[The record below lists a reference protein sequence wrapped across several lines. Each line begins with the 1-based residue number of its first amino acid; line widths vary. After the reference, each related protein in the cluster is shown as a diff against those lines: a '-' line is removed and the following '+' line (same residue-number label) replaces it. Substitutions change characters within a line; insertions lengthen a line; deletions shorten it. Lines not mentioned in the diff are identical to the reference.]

1 MADTL
6 LIFSAVAGIIIAGFA
21 GEQFF
26 KKTGIPVFIFLILM
40 GILIGPV
47 FGVFPRAPLLPS
59 LGVFAELT
67 LLMVL
72 FYGGMDT
79 KVSAVVKGGGRAF
92 LQVTIYVIGS
102 TLAIGLVAYSLLRWD
117 FIQSFIF
124 ASMIGGETTAAVVI
138 PLSRSLKLPEVTTA
152 FLTLESA
159 MNSIFSIVLFFA
171 FVGVYET
178 GAGSWIATLSGIASN
193 FSVGIVLGAILSMG
207 WILILHHYQQQ
218 KYTYVLTLGFVF
230 ATYAVSTRL
239 GGSGELSVL
248 VFGIIL
254 GNYQL
259 LNYLMKRQ
267 FNMDFLQRRLGI
279 FQEEISFLMETLFFV
294 FLGLTFQIDS
304 SQVIGNLGI
313 GGAMLGV
320 LLLFRSAATEIS
332 TRNSELSLDRRTII
346 LMCPQG
352 LVPATLAIIA
362 VNLGIPMANSFLNI
376 VTYVIILT
384 NIVAAA
390 GAIFRLRRQKNSFE
404 EFRAGLNE
412 VYLQKKTEVIH
423 TGRASTT
430 GGRTLLFWRLGA

>member
-6 LIFSAVAGIIIAGFA
+6 LIFSVVAGIIIVGFV

-26 KKTGIPVFIFLILM
+26 KRTGIPVFIFLILS
-40 GILIGPV
+40 GIIIGPV
-47 FGVFPRAPLLPS
+47 FNIFPRGPLIPA

-79 KVSAVVKGGGRAF
+79 RVDAALRGGGRAF
-92 LQVTIYVIGS
+92 VQVTIYVLGS
-102 TLAIGLVAYSLLRWD
+102 TLAIGLLTYAFLGWD
-117 FIQSFIF
+117 LIQSFIF
-124 ASMIGGETTAAVVI
+124 ASMVGGETTAAVVI
-138 PLSRSLKLPEVTTA
+138 PLTRSLKLPEVTTA

-178 GAGSWIATLSGIASN
+178 GAGSWITAFSAIASN
-193 FSVGIVLGAILSMG
+193 FSVGIVFGAILSMA
-207 WILILHHYQQQ
+207 WILILHRYQQQ

-230 ATYAVSTRL
+230 ATYGISTRL

-248 VFGIIL
+248 IFGIVL

-259 LNYLMKRQ
+259 LNYLLKSD
-267 FNMDFLQRRLGI
+267 FIGIEINMEALQKRLGI

-294 FLGLTFQIDS
+294 FLGLTFQINS
-304 SQVIGNLGI
+304 SQILVNLAIG
-313 GGAMLGV
+313 ASVLGV
-320 LLLFRSAATEIS
+320 LLLFRTAATEVS
-332 TRNSELSLDRRTII
+332 TRNSELKSEKRTII
-346 LMCPQG
+346 LICAMG
-352 LVPATLAIIA
+352 LVPATLAILA
-362 VNLGIPMANSFLNI
+362 VDLGLPLANSFLNV

-390 GAIFRLRRQKNSFE
+390 GAVLRRRHDKQTLGDAK
-404 EFRAGLNE
+404 AGLSE
-412 VYLQKKTEVIH
+412 EYRVE
-423 TGRASTT
+423 
-430 GGRTLLFWRLGA
+430 